1 MDGRLAP
8 RGDGGPLR
16 RPPPAAAQGASLA
29 VVFEGLLL
37 LFKDTTLL
45 LLVLLHFLRHKRLFP
60 RERRRWRGPPRPPAG
75 SPPPSSPRVPGFPVC
90 PTLVLQMATPRSE
103 FSVSSRVRA
112 PSADSPPPTAT
123 RRAVP
128 AASPDSWG
136 PCAWWRWAD
145 AHEAH
150 RTTVDGWMEELCV
163 CAVGRDSAV
172 RRDETPP
179 AATAW
184 TDRETITLSDKPGG
198 KRGKPRRHL
207 HVGEKPEGHKGTGQ
221 TEPRGHGPQ
230 TSAYQRVGVG
240 GCLGSSPTSPSRRRW
255 PQPLSLPRGLHLPS
269 SVSQPPFLSK
279 KHSVRE
285 LEDLL
290 KDCFFVKNSQ
300 RSDSGF
306 LF

>member
-1 MDGRLAP
+1 M
-8 RGDGGPLR
+8 
-16 RPPPAAAQGASLA
+16 
-29 VVFEGLLL
+29 
-37 LFKDTTLL
+37 
-45 LLVLLHFLRHKRLFP
+45 
-60 RERRRWRGPPRPPAG
+60 AG
-75 SPPPSSPRVPGFPVC
+75 SPAATCRVASPVFPACIGVPGLSYARLANGNAEVGVQC
-90 PTLVLQMATPRSE
+90 LVQSQGT
-103 FSVSSRVRA
+103 VRRQSA
-112 PSADSPPPTAT
+112 PHGYL
-123 RRAVP
+123 RAVP

-163 CAVGRDSAV
+163 CAVGHDSAA
-172 RRDETPP
+172 RRAETPP
-179 AATAW
+179 SATTW

-255 PQPLSLPRGLHLPS
+255 PQPLSLPCGLHLPS

-285 LEDLL
+285 FEDLL
-290 KDCFFVKNSQ
+290 KDCFFVKNSPH
-300 RSDSGF
+300 SDSGF

>member
-1 MDGRLAP
+1 M
-8 RGDGGPLR
+8 
-16 RPPPAAAQGASLA
+16 
-29 VVFEGLLL
+29 
-37 LFKDTTLL
+37 
-45 LLVLLHFLRHKRLFP
+45 
-60 RERRRWRGPPRPPAG
+60 AG
-75 SPPPSSPRVPGFPVC
+75 SPAATCRVASPVFPACSRSVLRSSCKWQRRG
-90 PTLVLQMATPRSE
+90 RS
-103 FSVSSRVRA
+103 SVSRPESGHRPQTVRPPRLLEGCPRRLSRLVGTLRLVALGQRARGPQDDGRWLDGGAVRVR
-112 PSADSPPPTAT
+112 
-123 RRAVP
+123 
-128 AASPDSWG
+128 
-136 PCAWWRWAD
+136 
-145 AHEAH
+145 
-150 RTTVDGWMEELCV
+150 
-163 CAVGRDSAV
+163 VGHDSAA
-172 RRDETPP
+172 RRGETPP
-179 AATAW
+179 SATTW
-184 TDRETITLSDKPGG
+184 TDLETITLSDKPGG

-255 PQPLSLPRGLHLPS
+255 PQPLSLPRGLHIPS

-285 LEDLL
+285 FEDLL